1 MNRKIITEKKEES
14 KKVSIADKIRAEIE
28 EEYKQELEE
37 KFTQEQEKF
46 RLMIEQKKESLE
58 AEYIAKREQLEKEIK
73 LQEKLAK
80 KEMNKKISEN
90 KKKIEEERE
99 AFEKQREKEL
109 MELRKKEKE
118 ATEKVKKEKERCS
131 SEIAR
136 IKKETN
142 DAIQRKNTEIQR
154 LNEII
159 QEKNNNEAELQAL
172 REKIKSMEE
181 IIKRRETKKEEFI
194 TDSIF
199 DISGTGTWYEIGYM
213 VLEKAKEKKSFMFSD
228 DKILS
233 YYTEDQRYPDGIIIE
248 KGKKTR
254 IIAVHEILEKDGMYE
269 SLVRFYSDSRVVP
282 IYNLLG
288 VLNFILHI
296 YQIGFNIK
304 DKKQAKGI
312 TIKCLVY
319 SEKSLKSAL
328 YKEDSIGTYLLTYKD
343 NKYTNI
349 GVLAQTLYKYMHCSK
364 KGVSNDIIDRT
375 ENVALQKS
383 MQIEGKGEYIENI
396 QYLSENDDGES
407 R

>member
-1 MNRKIITEKKEES
+1 MNRKIITDKKEET

-28 EEYKQELEE
+28 EEYKQELEK
-37 KFTQEQEKF
+37 KFIQEQKKFRLKIEQEKKS
-46 RLMIEQKKESLE
+46 MK
-58 AEYIAKREQLEKEIK
+58 AEYIAQKEQLEKEINMK
-73 LQEKLAK
+73 EKAAQE
-80 KEMNKKISEN
+80 EMNKKISEN

-99 AFEKQREKEL
+99 TFEKQKEKEL
-109 MELRKKEKE
+109 SELRKKEKE
-118 ATEKVKKEKERCS
+118 AEDNVNKEKERCS
-131 SEIAR
+131 REIAR
-136 IKKETN
+136 IKNETKE
-142 DAIQRKNTEIQR
+142 AIKRKNIEIKK
-154 LNEII
+154 LNDII

-172 REKIKSMEE
+172 REKTKVMEE
-181 IIKRRETKKEEFI
+181 IIKQRETKKEESI
-194 TDSIF
+194 TNSVF

-228 DKILS
+228 DKISS
-233 YYTEDQRYPDGIIIE
+233 YYTEDKRYPDGIIIE

-282 IYNLLG
+282 VYNLLG

-296 YQIGFNIK
+296 YQTGFNIK

-364 KGVSNDIIDRT
+364 KGVSKDIIDRT

>member
-1 MNRKIITEKKEES
+1 MKRVIIMQQEENKKL
-14 KKVSIADKIRAEIE
+14 SITDKIRTEIE

-37 KFTQEQEKF
+37 KFTREQEKF

-73 LQEKLAK
+73 LQEKAAK
-80 KEMNKKISEN
+80 REINKKINAN
-90 KKKIEEERE
+90 KEKIKEERE
-99 AFEKQREKEL
+99 AFEKQKEKEL
-109 MELRKKEKE
+109 IELRKREEE
-118 ATEKVKKEKERCS
+118 AEEKVNKEKERCS

-159 QEKNNNEAELQAL
+159 QEKNNNGAELQAL

-296 YQIGFNIK
+296 YQTGFNIK

-396 QYLSENDDGES
+396 QYLTENDDGES

>member
-1 MNRKIITEKKEES
+1 MQQEENKKLSIT
-14 KKVSIADKIRAEIE
+14 DKIRTEIE

-37 KFTQEQEKF
+37 KFTREQEKF

-73 LQEKLAK
+73 LQEKAAK
-80 KEMNKKISEN
+80 REINKKINAN
-90 KKKIEEERE
+90 KEKIKEERE
-99 AFEKQREKEL
+99 AFEKQKEKEL
-109 MELRKKEKE
+109 IELRKREEE
-118 ATEKVKKEKERCS
+118 AEEKVNKEKERCS

-159 QEKNNNEAELQAL
+159 QEKNNNGAELQAL

-296 YQIGFNIK
+296 YQTGFNIK

-396 QYLSENDDGES
+396 QYLTENDDGES

>member
-1 MNRKIITEKKEES
+1 MQQEEN
-14 KKVSIADKIRAEIE
+14 KKVSIADKIRTEIE

-37 KFTQEQEKF
+37 KFTREQERF

-58 AEYIAKREQLEKEIK
+58 AEYIAKREQLEKKIK
-73 LQEKLAK
+73 LQEKATK
-80 KEMNKKISEN
+80 REMHKKINAN
-90 KKKIEEERE
+90 KEKIKEERE
-99 AFEKQREKEL
+99 AFEKQKEKEL
-109 MELRKKEKE
+109 IELRKREEE
-118 ATEKVKKEKERCS
+118 AEEKVNKEKERCS

-213 VLEKAKEKKSFMFSD
+213 ILEKAKEKKSFIFSD

-233 YYTEDQRYPDGIIIE
+233 YYTEDKRYPDGIIIE
-248 KGKKTR
+248 KGKKTS
-254 IIAVHEILEKDGMYE
+254 IIAVREILEKDGMYE

-296 YQIGFNIK
+296 HQTGFNVK

-312 TIKCLVY
+312 KIKCLVY
-319 SEKSLKSAL
+319 SEKSIENTL

-349 GVLAQTLYKYMHCSK
+349 GVLAQTLYKSMHCSK
-364 KGVSNDIIDRT
+364 KGISNDIIDRT